1 MLQLQEQAV
10 ASLWGA
16 GVFGVEMFL
25 LDDGTIL
32 LNEVAPRPH
41 NTGHYTYEACE
52 CDQFENHLRAVLG
65 LPLGGTA
72 LRVGARY
79 VPRNN
84 AENIE
89 RSICYSSVRCTTG
102 SVRTSI
108 CFY

>member
-1 MLQLQEQAV
+1 MHTHTHTNGQLQVQAV

-25 LDDGTIL
+25 VSDGTIL

-79 VPRNN
+79 VPRNLPGTL
-84 AENIE
+84 
-89 RSICYSSVRCTTG
+89 SGTL
-102 SVRTSI
+102 
-108 CFY
+108 